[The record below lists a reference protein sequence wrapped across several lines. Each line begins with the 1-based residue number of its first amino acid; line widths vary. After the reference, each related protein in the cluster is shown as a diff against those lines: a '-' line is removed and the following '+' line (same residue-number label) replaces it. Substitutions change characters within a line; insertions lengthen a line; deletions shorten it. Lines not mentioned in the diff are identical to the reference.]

1 MDPPRSTPIS
11 AVAVTRSFGGTTA
24 LSEVSLAIA
33 SGEVR
38 ALLGPNG
45 AGKTT
50 LLRILAGLID
60 PSAGEV
66 LILGKSASLAG
77 GRQAREQLGFVPSGD
92 RTTYLRLTGLEN
104 LIFFARLHGLSRR
117 AAKEKALAL
126 LDHVGLGYAADR
138 RTGLYSHGMV
148 KRLSVA
154 RALLMDPQILFVDE
168 ATHDLDPDGARR
180 VRELV
185 RAAAERG
192 AAVIWATQRL
202 DEIRGFADT
211 ATVLEA
217 GRVRFDGT
225 VVELSGR
232 SPARRF
238 LIRVQDGLP
247 AVPLPEHLGLLTAA
261 TSHSREH
268 FILELAPEGI
278 LGDALLAVAGSGARI
293 LSCREERSDI
303 EDAFFDVMV
312 GA

>member
-1 MDPPRSTPIS
+1 M
-11 AVAVTRSFGGTTA
+11 
-24 LSEVSLAIA
+24 
-33 SGEVR
+33 
-38 ALLGPNG
+38 
-45 AGKTT
+45 
-50 LLRILAGLID
+50 
-60 PSAGEV
+60 
-66 LILGKSASLAG
+66 
-77 GRQAREQLGFVPSGD
+77 
-92 RTTYLRLTGLEN
+92 
-104 LIFFARLHGLSRR
+104 
-117 AAKEKALAL
+117 
-126 LDHVGLGYAADR
+126 
-138 RTGLYSHGMV
+138 
-148 KRLSVA
+148 
-154 RALLMDPQILFVDE
+154 
-168 ATHDLDPDGARR
+168 
-180 VRELV
+180 
-185 RAAAERG
+185 
-192 AAVIWATQRL
+192 IWATQRL

-232 SPARRF
+232 SPGRRF
-238 LIRVQDGLP
+238 LIRVQDGLH